1 MRPKT
6 LMLTILAGLA
16 CLSVA
21 ILAPRAAQ
29 AAELLMVEEQGCFW
43 CAQWNEDISDIYAR
57 TEEGR
62 RAPLRRHD
70 LSDPM
75 PGDVSLSM
83 GVNFTPTFVLLE
95 EGREIDRIEGYP
107 GPDFFWGLLQRMLK
121 KLPDDAPRRLAA
133 DES

>member
-1 MRPKT
+1 MRPRVLVLT
-6 LMLTILAGLA
+6 LLAGLIG
-16 CLSVA
+16 LSAA
-21 ILAPRAAQ
+21 ILAPRAAL
-29 AAELLMVEEQGCFW
+29 AADLLMVEEQGCYW
-43 CAQWNEDISDIYAR
+43 CGQWNEDISGIYAK
-57 TEEGR
+57 TDEGS

-70 LSDPM
+70 ISDPM